1 MKNASKNCFF
11 FELLILRIIL
21 YTSVK
26 IVIPI
31 KHETQLIVMDLK
43 RTAAVS
49 VLAFILLGLCFY
61 YHNYYD
67 DNMKYLSTAA
77 IESYYPEG
85 SQVYIIGSVTKPN
98 KNGFYLRDGN
108 NLDIVY
114 NVTSSK
120 HVQPI
125 DHVQLLGILGHNY
138 TINSTEVYVETNHGY
153 EFIIFRSALA
163 VIVFIFIFL
172 WYWKFDFK
180 RFEFIRRGQ

>member
-1 MKNASKNCFF
+1 M
-11 FELLILRIIL
+11 
-21 YTSVK
+21 TSYSFVK

-31 KHETQLIVMDLK
+31 KHETQLIVMDIK
-43 RTAAVS
+43 RIAAVS
-49 VLAFILLGLCFY
+49 VLTFILLGLCFY
-61 YHNYYD
+61 YHNYHEY
-67 DNMKYLSTAA
+67 NLKYPSTAA

-85 SQVYIIGSVTKPN
+85 SQVYIVGSIIKPN

-114 NVTSSK
+114 NVTSSQY
-120 HVQPI
+120 VQPI
-125 DHVQLLGILGHNY
+125 DYVQLLGILGPNY
-138 TINSTEVYVETNHGY
+138 TINSTKVYVETNKGY
-153 EFIIFRSALA
+153 EFIMFRSALA